1 MVLIKNGSGLLGL
14 GTLKSAVFQEWID
27 QLGWYFACWY
37 KFMEAKSYLKG
48 YLHYKT
54 ITSQNVP
61 SKAQIK
67 NFFIS

>member
-1 MVLIKNGSGLLGL
+1 MVLIKNGHGLLGL
-14 GTLKSAVFQEWID
+14 GTLKSVSQEWID

-37 KFMEAKSYLKG
+37 KFMEGKSYFKG
-48 YLHYKT
+48 YHYKT
-54 ITSQNVP
+54 TTCQNVP